1 MHGVVSLLQE
11 NHSNGAQLRQTDA
24 QNLVVAYLFSIL
36 RKEHRDDVSQR
47 GIVLDLLELDAAA
60 HAVADVTRLT
70 ERPAMTFCLVEPVA
84 NTPSIYQFICNI
96 YNKCINA

>member
-1 MHGVVSLLQE
+1 MPAVHVQ
-11 NHSNGAQLRQTDA
+11 H
-24 QNLVVAYLFSIL
+24 LVVAYLFSIFCE
-36 RKEHRDDVSQR
+36 EHRDDVSER